1 MMNLHDGLA
10 RIAGPDAE
18 PIPEQLAA
26 DRARGRTALRR
37 RRTVQA
43 AGGSVFMAA
52 ALAAVIVAGTGV
64 ASGPSGRSGPE
75 AAGDRPST
83 SSPATGPTA
92 LVAYQGEQPKGFTL
106 DKVPEGWVLQ
116 GADEYGITIAPKGI
130 PDVVPSDAPPG
141 VPDNDPRSFEGKIVA
156 MLQEFGPGEDI
167 AGGKKLTING
177 KEAVLTKML
186 DQTTGHALFVKLG
199 ENRWMYVQVWDGLGW
214 GEQQVVEFASGIHVD
229 GSAKVTHG

>member
-18 PIPEQLAA
+18 PTSEQVAA
-26 DRARGRTALRR
+26 DLARGRTALRR

-52 ALAAVIVAGTGV
+52 ALAAVIVAGTGI
-64 ASGPSGRSGPE
+64 ASGPSGPSGPE

-116 GADEYGITIAPKGI
+116 GADEYGITIAPKG
-130 PDVVPSDAPPG
+130 A
-141 VPDNDPRSFEGKIVA
+141 PDNDPHSFAGKIMA
-156 MLQEFGPGEDI
+156 QLQEFGPGEDI

-186 DQTTGHALFVKLG
+186 DQTTGHALFVNLG
-199 ENRWMYVQVWDGLGW
+199 ENRWMIVQVWDGLGW

-229 GSAKVTHG
+229 DSAKVTHG